1 MGCGNRGGGGQ
12 DNGGDEE
19 RRSAEHGW
27 AVLGVYDGRQFAAVA
42 VAGCR
47 LHHDGGL
54 TLFVP
59 CPDS

>member
-27 AVLGVYDGRQFAAVA
+27 AVLGVYDDEAVRSR
-42 VAGCR
+42 CR
-47 LHHDGGL
+47 LAD
-54 TLFVP
+54 
-59 CPDS
+59 